1 MRLSDD
7 MDAAEWQRMR
17 NAQAAGGR
25 SVGAPAAPAR
35 PEFDV
40 DRGFLAGVEGSRS
53 DMYVPTDKNRKVI
66 GHSGPTIGI
75 GVDLGSKDRAYLES
89 LGISSKLVDQLNPY
103 LGHKKEAAL
112 TYVKANPLSLKQT
125 DLDALNAAVQDREL
139 RKLVKRY
146 NAASQVGPFGSLP
159 RSTQSAIASL
169 YFQYGTDAPE
179 KATPNYWKQITTG
192 DWEAAH
198 RNLSAFG
205 DAHQPRRG
213 LEATKLREDIDAGRL
228 PPAWRRR

>member
-17 NAQAAGGR
+17 NARAAGGR

-40 DRGFLAGVEGSRS
+40 DRGFLSGVEGSRS

-103 LGHKKEAAL
+103 LGRKKEDAL
-112 TYVKANPLSLKQT
+112 SYVTANPLILKQT

-179 KATPNYWKQITTG
+179 KAAPDHWKQITTG
-192 DWEAAH
+192 DWNGAYN
-198 RNLSAFG
+198 NLNKFG
-205 DAHQPRRG
+205 DAHHRRR
-213 LEATKLREDIDAGRL
+213 EAEAKELRKDMDAGRL
-228 PPAWRRR
+228 PPRAR